1 MNLDAVVV
9 PDNYKGFYNINTY
22 HKQLLIGNNEYLDKK
37 EMKDYMENVASKKG
51 TSSGSITNTD
61 YNMPTNTFELN
72 KKLIDFNNIPDKY
85 KLCIVH
91 KFKQLLN

>member
-37 EMKDYMENVASKKG
+37 EMKDYIGGN
-51 TSSGSITNTD
+51 SSFISIPVPPHIN
-61 YNMPTNTFELN
+61 L
-72 KKLIDFNNIPDKY
+72 
-85 KLCIVH
+85 
-91 KFKQLLN
+91 